1 VKQTLSERK
10 FNVKNPVTVSHALS
24 AAMLLAASLLSS
36 QSVVA
41 QDFPARQASIVVP
54 FPAGGPVDALAR
66 IVGEDLA
73 KQWKQPVI
81 VENKPGA
88 GGLVGMEIVAR
99 AKPDGHTMVLQG
111 YGVGAYPLLSKAA
124 ASFDAE
130 KELVPL
136 STIATAPLVL
146 MVSPETPARSLRELV
161 AYAKA
166 NPGKL
171 NMAVTANSQNQ
182 LDAVSVLGKLGVNV
196 ALIPYNGTAQSTQA
210 ILANQVQ
217 VYLGTAYGK
226 TAQFQAGKLI
236 PLVVTSAEPFYMVPT
251 VPTLK
256 ASGVNFDLQYW
267 VGLLAPGGTP
277 KALATRIAG
286 DIATAVRKPDVAE
299 RIKGTGYEARA
310 STPDELAATIAR
322 DTAQAKLVA
331 AQAGVQP
338 Q

>member
-1 VKQTLSERK
+1 MKNRDTVTRGLVAATL
-10 FNVKNPVTVSHALS
+10 A
-24 AAMLLAASLLSS
+24 AASLLLSHTAG
-36 QSVVA
+36 A
-41 QDFPARQASIVVP
+41 QDFPSRQVLIVVP

-73 KQWKQPVI
+73 KQWKQPGI

-88 GGLVGMEIVAR
+88 GGLVGMEYVAR
-99 AKPDGHTMVLQG
+99 AKPDGYTMVLQG

-124 ASFDAE
+124 AAFDAE
-130 KELVPL
+130 KELAPL

-146 MVSPETPARSLRELV
+146 MVSPETPARSLRDLI

-182 LDAVSVLGKLGVNV
+182 LDAVTVLGKLGMN
-196 ALIPYNGTAQSTQA
+196 ATLIPYNGTAQSTQA

-217 VYLGTAYGK
+217 VYLGVAYGK

-236 PLVVTSAEPFYMVPT
+236 PLAVTSAEPFYLVPS

-286 DIATAVRKPDVAE
+286 DIASAVRKPDVAE

-310 STPDELAATIAR
+310 STPEELAATIAR
-322 DTAQAKLVA
+322 DTAQARQVA